1 MNRETWTRSEPRT
14 THLETFISNS
24 YIYLGNQV
32 KETPKLGLKLK
43 IVARTL
49 RSAHFWIGPK
59 YAGSDR
65 VEDATWIFIAIVKI
79 TKNSLHQDEVFPW
92 QLLRGESICVTGKKT
107 EVRPMR
113 PFYRIEQIPAERR
126 PQCLNNQHLR
136 LDIHHWTLHIKHR
149 SFDIGKWTLD
159 IGHWKMEIEQIL
171 SDGRS

>member
-79 TKNSLHQDEVFPW
+79 TKNSLHQDEVFS
-92 QLLRGESICVTGKKT
+92 LTT
-107 EVRPMR
+107 
-113 PFYRIEQIPAERR
+113 AERR
-126 PQCLNNQHLR
+126 KYLCYRQKNWAPANEAVLS
-136 LDIHHWTLHIKHR
+136 HWANSSWEKTPAFEHPAFK
-149 SFDIGKWTLD
+149 
-159 IGHWKMEIEQIL
+159 IGHSPLNIAH
-171 SDGRS
+171 